1 MIFANDS
8 QNLRRHATAEF
19 VDFPG
24 GDFRADFRRRQIH
37 RRNRQRHDA
46 RDAAQRGGNGRQ
58 RGRVAAH
65 DGEFHLAA
73 KPFRVA
79 PPVELRQLIRAENPK
94 KIRARERVF
103 EMLDRADRPAR
114 PALFELPG
122 RNFRARERRER
133 RAQHRQPQRAR
144 SARRARLQRRLRRG
158 NKNQPVELQ
167 LEKSGLG
174 ERQMRP
180 VRRVE
185 APAENPDAH
194 PPKQRLA
201 RRGDGIVPAA
211 GKRVAPQHAPR
222 GQQRSRKK
230 SVFQQRLP
238 RVLRARRRKPAE
250 TVPAGKKPQRRR
262 NDFPVKRDERERGEN
277 ARPPQRFRNA
287 LHHAAPRF
295 PAFPRKRATMR
306 RAASR

>member
-79 PPVELRQLIRAENPK
+79 PPVELSQLIRAENPK

-103 EMLDRADRPAR
+103 EMLDRADRPA
-114 PALFELPG
+114 
-122 RNFRARERRER
+122 
-133 RAQHRQPQRAR
+133 Q
-144 SARRARLQRRLRRG
+144 
-158 NKNQPVELQ
+158 
-167 LEKSGLG
+167 
-174 ERQMRP
+174 
-180 VRRVE
+180 
-185 APAENPDAH
+185 
-194 PPKQRLA
+194 
-201 RRGDGIVPAA
+201 
-211 GKRVAPQHAPR
+211 
-222 GQQRSRKK
+222 
-230 SVFQQRLP
+230 
-238 RVLRARRRKPAE
+238 
-250 TVPAGKKPQRRR
+250 
-262 NDFPVKRDERERGEN
+262 
-277 ARPPQRFRNA
+277 
-287 LHHAAPRF
+287 
-295 PAFPRKRATMR
+295 FPRAGTARAP
-306 RAASR
+306 RAASPASARPKRPARASSAATAPREQKSAGRASARKKRPRRETNAPGAEGRSSRRKSRCASAETAARPARGRDRSRRGKTGCTAARATRPAAFP